1 MKKLLTLLMVLLLG
15 LGVGG
20 GAAYGLALVLGPP
33 PAPDAHIE
41 HKKVETAFVP
51 TGALVAPIV
60 TGDGNLSGYASFE
73 MQLEVAE
80 ADEAEVTAQ
89 IPLLLHAINM
99 RTYRTP
105 MAAGKQ
111 KILPDLDVLS
121 RIAMEAATSSLG
133 KGKVV
138 RVVVMSARPM

>member
-1 MKKLLTLLMVLLLG
+1 MKKLLTLLIVLLLG

-20 GAAYGLALVLGPP
+20 GAAYGLSMVLGPP
-33 PAPDAHIE
+33 PTPDAHVE
-41 HKKVETAFVP
+41 KKKVETAFVP
-51 TGALVAPIV
+51 TGALVVPIV

-121 RIAMEAATSSLG
+121 RLAMEAATKSLG
-133 KGKVV
+133 KGKVL
-138 RVVVMSARPM
+138 RAVVTSARPM